1 MNNITARFKAQKKD
15 FSLDIDLDIP
25 AHGITS
31 ITGPSGC
38 GKTTLLR
45 AIAGLDYYPD
55 ASLKISNT
63 VWQDKDFFLPS
74 HKRAIGYVFQEA
86 SLFPHLNVLKN
97 LEYGIKRL
105 PKNEQKVSL
114 DKPIELLGIQ
124 HLLKRPSSQLSGGE
138 RQRVAI
144 ARALAVSPKIL
155 LMDEPLAALDLASKQ
170 DIIPYLESLHEE
182 LEIPVIYVSHSSDE
196 VSRLADY
203 LVVLNSG
210 KVKASGKITD
220 VLTRLDLPLAHDDDA
235 SALIHATVAEHDDE
249 YNLTYLEFPAGRF
262 TVTQKD
268 LPIGEEVRLRV
279 NARDVSL
286 TLEQQTG
293 TSILNIFPAT
303 VDEIRRADK
312 DNGAQVTVRLL
323 TKGNVPLLSRI
334 TRKSAECLGLE
345 KGKKV
350 FLQAKSVSLLSL
362 LSHSE

>member
-1 MNNITARFKAQKKD
+1 MIDAKFKAEKKN
-15 FSLDIDLDIP
+15 FSLDIELKIP

-45 AIAGLDYYPD
+45 AIAGLDYYPN
-55 ASLKISNT
+55 AHLKIADT
-63 VWQDKDFFLPS
+63 VWQGTLDNKDIFIPP
-74 HKRAIGYVFQEA
+74 HKRSLGYVFQEA

-105 PKNEQKVSL
+105 PKNEQRVSL

-124 HLLKRPSSQLSGGE
+124 HLLKRPSSRLSGGE

-144 ARALAVSPKIL
+144 ARALAVSPQIL

-170 DIIPYLESLHEE
+170 EIIPYLESLHEE

-203 LVVLNSG
+203 LVVLKNGSIT
-210 KVKASGKITD
+210 ASGSITD

-235 SALIHATVAEHDDE
+235 SALIHATVAEHDDK
-249 YNLTYLEFPAGRF
+249 YNLTYLKFPAGQF
-262 TVTQKD
+262 TVTQAD

-279 NARDVSL
+279 NARDVSI
-286 TLEQQTG
+286 TLEHQND
-293 TSILNIFPAT
+293 TSILNIFAAT
-303 VDEIRRADK
+303 VDEISHA
-312 DNGAQVTVRLL
+312 GEAQVTVRLL
-323 TKGNVPLLSRI
+323 IKGNIPLLSRI
-334 TRKSAECLGLE
+334 TQKSADLLGLT
-345 KGKKV
+345 KGNKV